1 MNIFSTPSTTGQS
14 MRRIKLTFHTLQQMA
29 GTDDMSVILLTDEA
43 KRRVLSFMCD
53 KAIAQQFTIRINNEK
68 SRIMLPEA
76 LLQLAEMNLEMM
88 IVGIFDGQYQVMLS
102 NLTTGASVRLR
113 MSDAVLLS
121 VISSTPLYIEERL
134 MAQQSMPFDEQSTKV
149 AIPINTMD
157 MKSLKSA
164 LENAVE
170 KEDYK
175 LASHLRDEIKNRKG
189 RSK

>member
-1 MNIFSTPSTTGQS
+1 
-14 MRRIKLTFHTLQQMA
+14 MRRTKLTFHTLQQMA

-43 KRRVLSFMCD
+43 KQRVLSFMCD

-76 LLQLAEMNLEMM
+76 LLQIADMNLEMM

-134 MAQQSMPFDEQSTKV
+134 MVQQSMPFDGQSTKV
-149 AIPINTMD
+149 AIPINTRD

-175 LASHLRDEIKNRKG
+175 LASHLRDEIKSRKA
-189 RSK
+189 K